1 VASTTVAHFSAA
13 APTEKED
20 EEVYFALTQKGI
32 DNKIMDYPPET
43 QKRKRRPTKKA
54 ISPKTVSTFKV
65 S

>member
-1 VASTTVAHFSAA
+1 MVAHFSAA

-20 EEVYFALTQKGI
+20 EKVYFALTQKGI
-32 DNKIMDYPPET
+32 DYKIMGCPAET

-54 ISPKTVSTFKV
+54 ISPKTDSTFKV